1 MSSVRRSK
9 AQVPAERTDGRQ
21 AELRGTA
28 RERVLEAA
36 ADEFVERGYTG
47 ASLQAIAKRAGL
59 TRGAIYWNFENK
71 QDLFLAL
78 LGERIDKPARALM
91 QLTETAPPD
100 QATAAAV
107 SEGLARLIANQAPL
121 VMLLFEY
128 WAAAARDPKLR
139 HAYNA
144 RQHELRGTLAQALE
158 ARHATTGVP
167 LTYPAER
174 LATAVLALAYGI
186 AMNKLVDSD
195 AAPDELLGEI
205 LDLLYD
211 RLRAREQNCRPAAAP
226 RPSRRCAARRPPT
239 RRKLAASLP
248 RCVCRRLPR
257 WRRGSRSPQ
266 RVESTAAGARP
277 SPRRDDTR
285 GAGGIAAWLRSR
297 DLRRRPDV
305 GSAGRQPPRGGRK
318 PAVGTGH
325 EAHGGGR
332 WRP

>member
-9 AQVPAERTDGRQ
+9 AQVPTGRTDGRQ

-36 ADEFVERGYTG
+36 ANEFVERGYTG

-91 QLTETAPPD
+91 QLTETAPAD

-121 VMLLFEY
+121 VMLLFEH

-158 ARHATTGVP
+158 ARHDTTGVP

-195 AAPDELLGEI
+195 AASDELLGEI
-205 LDLLYD
+205 LDLLYEGLVH
-211 RLRAREQNCRPAAAP
+211 RAEARAR
-226 RPSRRCAARRPPT
+226 
-239 RRKLAASLP
+239 
-248 RCVCRRLPR
+248 
-257 WRRGSRSPQ
+257 RSP
-266 RVESTAAGARP
+266 AR
-277 SPRRDDTR
+277 T
-285 GAGGIAAWLRSR
+285 
-297 DLRRRPDV
+297 
-305 GSAGRQPPRGGRK
+305 
-318 PAVGTGH
+318 
-325 EAHGGGR
+325 
-332 WRP
+332 